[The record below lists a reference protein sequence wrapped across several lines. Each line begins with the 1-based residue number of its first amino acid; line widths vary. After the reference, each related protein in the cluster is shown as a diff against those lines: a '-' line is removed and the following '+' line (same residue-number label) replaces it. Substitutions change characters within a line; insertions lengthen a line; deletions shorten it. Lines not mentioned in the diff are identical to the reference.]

1 MTAVPSDRSAT
12 ETYTVVTT
20 VLGICGVA
28 WNATGLTRVQLPESS
43 VHTTEAR
50 LQRRLATRVVGPLPG
65 MIARAAEALQRYC
78 AGERETFASIPLDA
92 SALSEFDARILTM
105 LRDVPWGHT
114 TTYGSLAA
122 TVGAPDAARAVGAAM
137 ARNPWP
143 IIVPCH
149 RVLASGGA
157 MGGFSAYGG
166 TMTKQKLL
174 GLEGYGLGALP
185 LFAQ

>member
-1 MTAVPSDRSAT
+1 MTEVPSAVSAA
-12 ETYTVVTT
+12 ETYALVTT
-20 VLGICGVA
+20 DLGICGVA
-28 WNATGLTRVQLPESS
+28 WNATGLTRVQLPELSEQ
-43 VHTTEAR
+43 VTESR
-50 LQRRLATRVVGPLPG
+50 LQRRPAVRAVGPLPEQ
-65 MIARAAEALQRYC
+65 IARIAEALQHYC
-78 AGERETFASIPLDA
+78 AGERESFASVALDA
-92 SALSEFDARILTM
+92 SALSDFDARILTS

-122 TVGAPDAARAVGAAM
+122 TVGAPDAARAVGVAM

-149 RVLASGGA
+149 RVLAAGGA
-157 MGGFSAYGG
+157 IGGFSAYGG

-174 GLEGYGLGALP
+174 ALEGHGLDALP

>member
-1 MTAVPSDRSAT
+1 MTAVPSDRRAT
-12 ETYTVVTT
+12 ETYTLVTT
-20 VLGICGVA
+20 DLGICGVA
-28 WNATGLTRVQLPESS
+28 WNAAGLTRVQLPESS
-43 VHTTEAR
+43 VPITEAR
-50 LQRRLATRVVGPLPG
+50 LQRRPATRVLG
-65 MIARAAEALQRYC
+65 
-78 AGERETFASIPLDA
+78 
-92 SALSEFDARILTM
+92 
-105 LRDVPWGHT
+105 
-114 TTYGSLAA
+114 
-122 TVGAPDAARAVGAAM
+122 

-174 GLEGYGLGALP
+174 ALEGYGLDALP